1 MDITNI
7 YNVEDSYM
15 VSNIIFTKE
24 GKKEEH
30 SFKHFVFTL
39 GEVKRLLESFG
50 LKTIAT
56 YGSLSK
62 EEYKFGDQQIYLLA
76 EKT

>member
-1 MDITNI
+1 LTFIL
-7 YNVEDSYM
+7 
-15 VSNIIFTKE
+15 TKE
-24 GKKEEH
+24 GKREEH

-39 GEVKRLLESFG
+39 GEVKRLLKLFG

-62 EEYKFGDQQIYLLA
+62 EEYKMGDQQIYIVA
-76 EKT
+76 ERA